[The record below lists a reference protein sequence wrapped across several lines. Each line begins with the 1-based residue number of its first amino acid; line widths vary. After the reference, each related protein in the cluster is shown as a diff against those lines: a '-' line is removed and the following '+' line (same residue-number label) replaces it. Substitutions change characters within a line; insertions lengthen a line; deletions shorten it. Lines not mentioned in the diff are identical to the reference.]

1 VGAGFVGQPTSIR
14 GVVGRID
21 WGYFRAAAINGYTV
35 TRTGDTWTLRGTVV
49 ARDAFNLTRTPLIF
63 VAPTKPFGEL
73 RWPIESFAIGDD
85 GVLRARLSPRL
96 E

>member
-1 VGAGFVGQPTSIR
+1 MTIR

-35 TRTGDTWTLRGTVV
+35 SGNDKALTLRGTIV
-49 ARDAFNLTRTPLIF
+49 AKDAFNLTRTPLIF
-63 VAPTKPFGEL
+63 VAPTKFGEW
-73 RWPIESFAIGDD
+73 RFPIVDFSISNNGTIT
-85 GVLRARLSPRL
+85 ARLLPRV